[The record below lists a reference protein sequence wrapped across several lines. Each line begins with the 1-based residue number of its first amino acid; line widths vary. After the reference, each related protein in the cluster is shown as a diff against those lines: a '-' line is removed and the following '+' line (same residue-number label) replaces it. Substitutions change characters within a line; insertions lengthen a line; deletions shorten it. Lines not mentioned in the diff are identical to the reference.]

1 MIEKI
6 KQQLAQFELGMPTA
20 STRMASSDQQTLPAR
35 LTGHSR
41 ARTVASAKMAN
52 HKNTPVREV
61 EPMGSQLAPAK
72 AANKAKTLMSLKASM
87 AEQDMVKNLQK
98 QQTQYKQQI
107 RHLERELKRL
117 KQNDVMSSCE
127 LNIEDLQFSEED
139 FLGDGA
145 FADVFYGLYSGKGVA
160 IKRLKGLL
168 SSSDESYFN
177 AEVSLLRELRHPNV
191 VLLLGV
197 CRDREGR
204 PLMVLE
210 YMENGSLFSVLHD
223 FERSGLDHVAF
234 YQISKDTVI
243 GMNYLHKHKPG
254 PVLHLDLKSMNVLL
268 DEYGKAKIA
277 DFGFSKLKSNTDSGS
292 ENQLS
297 VESRKGSPA
306 WMAPETL
313 QQGKVSTKS
322 DVYSFGIIL
331 WEMLTREKP
340 YEGMGLF
347 QVMEGV
353 AKKGLRPVI
362 PGWVPKELTSL
373 INLCWHAQPSQRP
386 SFQEVLDI
394 LDNLHLPPE
403 WKSLLDAAGVPRI
416 VLEDPEV
423 TRSIVEF
430 VHLSL
435 NVSDSSSSIP
445 TSGGGLSE
453 SMIDQER
460 QMIDLEVVSA
470 FEMLTRK
477 QKEKSYRTLVP
488 ALSSLASSVG
498 DDRDRSDV
506 NNDISDVWDIQV
518 HSTPVAEDSDTP
530 RALSQME
537 KSKEDLKI
545 TELYTHESRPRT
557 VIGSSAEPIRSQ
569 ISEDV
574 LRNQK
579 AKLRPTTV
587 APHPSQLAN
596 LASVDEGKLN
606 TIAAVIKQ
614 ALNDRRE
621 FMLDDTSSERG
632 EDDRSSMMGGDTTRR
647 TDDDVTRN
655 K

>member
-1 MIEKI
+1 M
-6 KQQLAQFELGMPTA
+6 
-20 STRMASSDQQTLPAR
+20 
-35 LTGHSR
+35 
-41 ARTVASAKMAN
+41 
-52 HKNTPVREV
+52 
-61 EPMGSQLAPAK
+61 
-72 AANKAKTLMSLKASM
+72 
-87 AEQDMVKNLQK
+87 
-98 QQTQYKQQI
+98 
-107 RHLERELKRL
+107 
-117 KQNDVMSSCE
+117 
-127 LNIEDLQFSEED
+127 
-139 FLGDGA
+139 
-145 FADVFYGLYSGKGVA
+145 
-160 IKRLKGLL
+160 
-168 SSSDESYFN
+168 
-177 AEVSLLRELRHPNV
+177 
-191 VLLLGV
+191 
-197 CRDREGR
+197 
-204 PLMVLE
+204 
-210 YMENGSLFSVLHD
+210 
-223 FERSGLDHVAF
+223 
-234 YQISKDTVI
+234 
-243 GMNYLHKHKPG
+243 
-254 PVLHLDLKSMNVLL
+254 
-268 DEYGKAKIA
+268 
-277 DFGFSKLKSNTDSGS
+277 
-292 ENQLS
+292 
-297 VESRKGSPA
+297 
-306 WMAPETL
+306 
-313 QQGKVSTKS
+313 
-322 DVYSFGIIL
+322 
-331 WEMLTREKP
+331 
-340 YEGMGLF
+340 
-347 QVMEGV
+347 
-353 AKKGLRPVI
+353 
-362 PGWVPKELTSL
+362 
-373 INLCWHAQPSQRP
+373 
-386 SFQEVLDI
+386 LDI

-574 LRNQK
+574 LRNQR

-614 ALNDRRE
+614 AGLFYSYQFLSVNQRSELIYIGRVE
-621 FMLDDTSSERG
+621 FFRGVDNHVQFISIAKRKVNYALYVSDPKWRVKNERLLQC
-632 EDDRSSMMGGDTTRR
+632 
-647 TDDDVTRN
+647 
-655 K
+655 